1 VGKATRKSA
10 PASVEIG
17 WTELPEGRWQAAR
30 AVFAEAVAAEPTPE
44 AFEGLS
50 WAAWWLDEPGAV
62 FEARERAYRLYKD
75 ADEEEQGGPR
85 EPSERL
91 AVEA

>member
-1 VGKATRKSA
+1 M
-10 PASVEIG
+10 
-17 WTELPEGRWQAAR
+17 
-30 AVFAEAVAAEPTPE
+30 AAEPTPE

-62 FEARERAYRLYKD
+62 VEARERAYRLYKD
-75 ADEEEQGGPR
+75 ADEEQRGLR
-85 EPSERL
+85 EPGERL

>member
-44 AFEGLS
+44 ALEGLS

-75 ADEEEQGGPR
+75 DEEKQGGPR
-85 EPSERL
+85 EPGERL

>member
-1 VGKATRKSA
+1 MGKAARKSA

-17 WTELPEGRWQAAR
+17 WTELQEGRWQAAR
-30 AVFAEAVAAEPTPE
+30 AVFADAVAAEPTPE

-50 WAAWWLDEPGAV
+50 SAGWLDEPGAV

-85 EPSERL
+85 EPGERL